1 MKADGSDNEGILVKG
16 NPIAGHNWYKQVN
29 QVAVDTGMPY
39 FLLWANFGDTNFYV
53 PYKYDDT
60 HGQELINEF
69 IEFYNEK
76 SSVFANGTNFYG
88 NADQKEVRNVNQG
101 NAAGYFANVFSKM
114 AITSAFTLKANVR
127 NAQRVSFVLTNPD
140 TNTEKTITAEK
151 TEESGAYEGVLSA
164 DILSALGTTDTGKI
178 SLVADGKTLVTVSY
192 ISFGKE
198 KETLAKNVIENFELY
213 YDDNDYLNGTFTE
226 NSAANCSSSFVLDK
240 DHKAE
245 GVYGGAFTYQL
256 KTSGPEV
263 WTGRMKG
270 LSTNDYSEY
279 NAVSM
284 WVKPD
289 GKGQKL
295 VVQLV
300 SGGEDFEVI
309 SD

>member
-1 MKADGSDNEGILVKG
+1 M
-16 NPIAGHNWYKQVN
+16 
-29 QVAVDTGMPY
+29 
-39 FLLWANFGDTNFYV
+39 
-53 PYKYDDT
+53 
-60 HGQELINEF
+60 
-69 IEFYNEK
+69 
-76 SSVFANGTNFYG
+76 
-88 NADQKEVRNVNQG
+88 
-101 NAAGYFANVFSKM
+101 
-114 AITSAFTLKANVR
+114 
-127 NAQRVSFVLTNPD
+127 
-140 TNTEKTITAEK
+140 
-151 TEESGAYEGVLSA
+151 
-164 DILSALGTTDTGKI
+164 
-178 SLVADGKTLVTVSY
+178 TVSY

-300 SGGEDFEVI
+300 SGGEDFEVFLTDFVKTTEAKYVTIPFNKLRVNRMELLLQRMLRSLQSGVTAFQKTEMGLI
-309 SD
+309 SSRKLFLMISAL

>member
-1 MKADGSDNEGILVKG
+1 M
-16 NPIAGHNWYKQVN
+16 
-29 QVAVDTGMPY
+29 
-39 FLLWANFGDTNFYV
+39 
-53 PYKYDDT
+53 
-60 HGQELINEF
+60 
-69 IEFYNEK
+69 
-76 SSVFANGTNFYG
+76 
-88 NADQKEVRNVNQG
+88 
-101 NAAGYFANVFSKM
+101 
-114 AITSAFTLKANVR
+114 
-127 NAQRVSFVLTNPD
+127 
-140 TNTEKTITAEK
+140 
-151 TEESGAYEGVLSA
+151 LSA

-300 SGGEDFEVI
+300 SGGEDFEVFLTDFVKTTEANMLR
-309 SD
+309 SHLTN

>member
-1 MKADGSDNEGILVKG
+1 M
-16 NPIAGHNWYKQVN
+16 
-29 QVAVDTGMPY
+29 
-39 FLLWANFGDTNFYV
+39 
-53 PYKYDDT
+53 
-60 HGQELINEF
+60 
-69 IEFYNEK
+69 
-76 SSVFANGTNFYG
+76 
-88 NADQKEVRNVNQG
+88 
-101 NAAGYFANVFSKM
+101 
-114 AITSAFTLKANVR
+114 
-127 NAQRVSFVLTNPD
+127 
-140 TNTEKTITAEK
+140 
-151 TEESGAYEGVLSA
+151 LSA

-300 SGGEDFEVI
+300 PAERI
-309 SD
+309 SKYF